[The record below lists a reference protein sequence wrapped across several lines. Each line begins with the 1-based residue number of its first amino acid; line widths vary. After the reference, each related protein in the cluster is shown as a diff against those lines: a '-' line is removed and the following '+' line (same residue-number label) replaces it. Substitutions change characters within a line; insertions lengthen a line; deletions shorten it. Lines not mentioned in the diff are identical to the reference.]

1 VARSLP
7 IERVAINVLPDR
19 LQGVGHR
26 GSFRGSAQLNSPAK
40 LQSYNKNGENVK
52 DPKVNGMSTFTEL
65 YRVSPVPMIALFG
78 VLSVTGCGK
87 ETSSPSVATPQLK
100 PQGFA
105 EREELSLTQLSPDEP
120 PLASNTLVLPL
131 YHHYTDDLD
140 AMVKRHTIRAIVTI
154 NPIGFFY
161 DNGVPR
167 GLVYETLEE
176 FQRFANRT
184 LKTGRVGIKVRFIP
198 VRIDQLEA
206 ALKQG
211 IGDFIAW
218 PVAVTAER
226 GKRVAFSTPLQTGV
240 TEIIVSGPEYA
251 AVSTLQGFGGKQV
264 FVNPLSN
271 YYDNLKKVNDLLKKN
286 DETPIQIREADKSL
300 DQDDLVQMVN
310 AGLIPATVTTQK
322 RAGLWSQVLPNL
334 KPHSESIIGKEGN
347 LAWAMRKE
355 NPQLKHLLVQFV
367 MGHKEGTTF
376 GNVLLRRYLQNTK
389 WVTNSTSG
397 AAMEKFRATVEIFK
411 KYATQYDF
419 DFLMLAAQ
427 GYQESM
433 LNQAMISHRG
443 AVGIMQ
449 VMPKFAA
456 APPISI
462 PDVSKADGNIHAGA
476 KMLRHIADTR
486 FNDPEINRLDKTL
499 FTFASYNAG
508 PNRIS
513 GLRKKAA
520 EMNLDP
526 NVWFDNVELVAAEDI
541 GEETVTYVRNIYKY
555 YVAYKLAADQARS
568 GPKARSTS
576 SPFSLLDSECLCL
589 PEAS

>member
-1 VARSLP
+1 
-7 IERVAINVLPDR
+7 
-19 LQGVGHR
+19 
-26 GSFRGSAQLNSPAK
+26 
-40 LQSYNKNGENVK
+40 
-52 DPKVNGMSTFTEL
+52 MSTFTEL
-65 YRVSPVPMIALFG
+65 YRVSLVPMVVLFG
-78 VLSVTGCGK
+78 VLSVTGCGR
-87 ETSSPSVATPQLK
+87 ETSDPSVAAQQPK

-105 EREELSLTQLSPDEP
+105 EREGLALPQLSPDEP
-120 PLASNTLVLPL
+120 PPASNTLVLPL

-140 AMVKRHTIRAIVTI
+140 AMVKRHAIRAIVTI

-176 FQRFANRT
+176 FQKFANRT
-184 LKTGRVGIKVRFIP
+184 LKTGKVGVRVTFIP

-211 IGDFIAW
+211 IGDFIAL
-218 PVAVTAER
+218 PVAVTSER
-226 GKRVAFSTPLQTGV
+226 GKRVAFSVPLLTGV

-251 AVSTLQGFGGKQV
+251 AVSTLEGFGGKQV
-264 FVNPLSN
+264 FVNPLTN
-271 YYDNLKKVNDLLKKN
+271 YYNNLQKVNELLNKN
-286 DETPIQIREADKSL
+286 EETPIEVKEADRSL
-300 DQDDLVQMVN
+300 DQDDLIEMVN
-310 AGLIPATVTTQK
+310 AGLIPATITTK
-322 RAGLWSQVLPNL
+322 RRASLWSQVLPNL
-334 KPHSESIIGKEGN
+334 KPHPECVIANEGN
-347 LAWAMRKE
+347 LAWATRKD
-355 NPQLKHLLVQFV
+355 NPQLKHLLDQFV

-376 GNVLLRRYLQNTK
+376 GNILLRRYLQNTK

-397 AAMEKFRATVEIFK
+397 AAMEKFRATAEIFK

-449 VMPKFAA
+449 VIPKFAA

-462 PDVSKADGNIHAGA
+462 RDVTKADGNIHAGA
-476 KMLRHIADTR
+476 KILRHIADTR

-513 GLRKKAA
+513 RLRKKAV

-526 NVWFDNVELVAAEDI
+526 NVWFGNVELVAAEDI
-541 GEETVTYVRNIYKY
+541 GEETVIYVRNIYKY
-555 YVAYKLAADQARS
+555 YVAYKLTADRARS
-568 GPKARSTS
+568 GPRARFPSPLSMMDIMRPQRDVGSTENA
-576 SPFSLLDSECLCL
+576 SLSGVVG
-589 PEAS
+589 AV